1 MTYKIEQTKD
11 LFDKLLKQALSDWIK
26 EEPDVQF
33 ITSDGQKILTHRT
46 ILSFY
51 SRQMKHILN
60 DSIIF
65 LSLNVV
71 SIFVPSSSSC
81 VSSLLNILSSGV
93 TELDNEESSKDVL
106 DLANMLGIRLNLG
119 ETNKEKEII
128 DDDGDTSIRDISNPI
143 VSDNNIFGHYEEK
156 IKPKMKPLCIP
167 CGYIFKNE
175 DFLIKHRMKKH
186 GDSHIEYKNLE
197 PELQSEYKRELST
210 DVSSTEGIC
219 DICSKDCKS
228 KRALK
233 IHKIIH
239 LPDSEKPYSCDPCG
253 KTFSQKGNFKIHMKR
268 YHLLQEN
275 RTLQE

>member
-1 MTYKIEQTKD
+1 MTYKIEQTTD
-11 LFDKLLKQALSDWIK
+11 LFDKLLQQTLSDWSK

-51 SRQMKHILN
+51 SHQMKHILN

-93 TELDNEESSKDVL
+93 TELDNEESSKDVI
-106 DLANMLGIRLNLG
+106 DLANMLGIKLNLG

-128 DDDGDTSIRDISNPI
+128 DDDDDTSIRDINDPI
-143 VSDNNIFGHYEEK
+143 VSDNNIFCHYEEK
-156 IKPKMKPLCIP
+156 IKPKMKPQCIE

-175 DFLIKHRMKKH
+175 DFLIKHRLKKH

-197 PELQSEYKRELST
+197 PESQSEYKRELST

-239 LPDSEKPYSCDPCG
+239 LPDSEKPYSCAPCG
-253 KTFSQKGNFKIHMKR
+253 KTFSQKGNFKIHMNR
-268 YHLLQEN
+268 YHLLEN
-275 RTLQE
+275 RALQE